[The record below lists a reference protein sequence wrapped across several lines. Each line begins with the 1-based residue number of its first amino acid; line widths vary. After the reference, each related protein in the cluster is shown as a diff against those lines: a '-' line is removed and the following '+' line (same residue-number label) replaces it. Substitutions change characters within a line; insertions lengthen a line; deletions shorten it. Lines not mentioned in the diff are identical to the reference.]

1 MDTSLNFVALV
12 ESSPI
17 TRLNREYNNKFVNK
31 IKETFTETQQQL
43 FVSSLYCF
51 LNYHPTNDYVIDLD
65 NVWQWLGFSQK
76 AHAKRTLEKFFVTEK
91 DYKCMLSRSGDQ
103 KEDNRGGHNK
113 ETILLNVHTFKL
125 YCIKADTKKAN
136 EIHDYFIKLEELM
149 QTIVLEESNEL
160 KLQLEQ
166 AILTQQHTEN
176 QVKLERQNTQ
186 HQVQLERQKVL
197 LGQFNSNMNIVYIIR
212 VKQYENGEYVIKIG
226 ESRRGIE
233 NRFNEHKH
241 KYEDTLLLDCYAVK
255 KSKDFERFLHTHDN
269 IRIHKVNH
277 LVGHENETEL
287 FQIGKG
293 LSYQSLQ
300 KIIQQNIQRFNEMDE
315 KYFEDMILQAITNIN
330 LQNNFTPQNNLMQ
343 EILQTNQQ
351 MMHQIQSLEKSHQEL
366 LTKYNASQAR
376 TTTNFQQPL
385 VTLGPRLQRIHPETM
400 SLDKVYESV
409 SECMNEFPAIC
420 RPSMTKAVTENTIYH
435 GYRWLFVERD
445 QDPTILHN
453 LQETKITRPQNLG
466 YIAKL
471 NVSKTEIIN
480 VYLDRKT
487 AANQN
492 GYESSSALDLP
503 VKRNTITNGHYYQLY
518 DTCEESLKQT
528 FETKIHG
535 EPILYKEG
543 IGQFDANTIQMT
555 QEFSSK
561 YDCLRKLKMSDKTL
575 AKALDKKL
583 PYNGYV
589 YKVLGNK
596 LQCL

>member
-1 MDTSLNFVALV
+1 METSLNFVALV
-12 ESSPI
+12 ETSPI
-17 TRLNREYNNKFVNK
+17 TRLNREYNNRFVNK

-51 LNYHPTNDYVIDLD
+51 LNYHSTNDFVIELD
-65 NVWQWLGFSQK
+65 NIWQWLGFQQK
-76 AHAKRTLEKFFVTEK
+76 ITAKILLEKHFVVNK
-91 DYKCMLSRSGDQ
+91 DYKCMLCRSAEQ
-103 KEDNRGGHNK
+103 KKEGRGGHNK
-113 ETILLNVHTFKL
+113 ETILLNVRTFKFL
-125 YCIKADTKKAN
+125 CIKADTKKAN

-166 AILTQQHTEN
+166 VNQQMIETN
-176 QVKLERQNTQ
+176 KNTQ
-186 HQVQLERQKVL
+186 HQIQLERQKVL
-197 LGQFNSNMNIVYIIR
+197 YDKFNYNMDIVYIFR
-212 VKQYENGEYVIKIG
+212 VKQYENGEYIIKIG
-226 ESRRGIE
+226 ESREGIHG
-233 NRFNEHKH
+233 RYTEHH
-241 KYEDTLLLDCYAVK
+241 RNYEDPLLLDCYAVK
-255 KSKDFERFLHTHDN
+255 KSKKFEQYLHKHDN
-269 IRIHKVNH
+269 IRMYKVTD
-277 LVGHENETEL
+277 LVGHESEIEL
-287 FQIGKG
+287 FRIGRG
-293 LSYQSLQ
+293 LTYQSLQ
-300 KIIQQNIQRFNEMDE
+300 KIIQQNIQNFNVLDE
-315 KYFEDMILQAITNIN
+315 KYFEDMIKHALTNIN

-366 LTKYNASQAR
+366 LTKYNASQTR

-445 QDPTILHN
+445 QDPNVLHN

-596 LQCL
+596 LQC

>member
-31 IKETFTETQQQL
+31 IKESFTETQQQL

-51 LNYHPTNDYVIDLD
+51 LNYHPANDYVIDLD

-76 AHAKRTLEKFFVTEK
+76 AMAKRTLEKNFMTEK
-91 DYKCMLSRSGDQ
+91 DYKCLLCRSAEQ
-103 KEDNRGGHNK
+103 KDDNRGGHNK
-113 ETILLNVHTFKL
+113 ETILLNVRTFKL
-125 YCIKADTKKAN
+125 LCIKADTKKAN
-136 EIHDYFIKLEELM
+136 EIHDYFIKLEQLM

-166 AILTQQHTEN
+166 ANQQVILTQQ
-176 QVKLERQNTQ
+176 NTQ
-186 HQVQLERQKVL
+186 KQLQLERQKVL
-197 LGQFNSNMNIVYIIR
+197 LGQFNTNMNIVYIIR
-212 VKQYENGEYVIKIG
+212 VKQYENGDYVIKIG

-255 KSKDFERFLHTHDN
+255 KSKDFERYLHTHDN
-269 IRIHKVNH
+269 IRIHKFTN

-315 KYFEDMILQAITNIN
+315 KYFEDVILHALTNLN

-343 EILQTNQQ
+343 EILLTNQQ
-351 MMHQIQSLEKSHQEL
+351 LLHQLQSLEKSHQEL
-366 LTKYNASQAR
+366 LTKYNASQTR
-376 TTTNFQQPL
+376 NTTNFHQPL

-420 RPSMTKAVTENTIYH
+420 RPSMTKAITENTIYH

-445 QDPTILHN
+445 QDPNVLHN

-471 NVSKTEIIN
+471 NVTKTEIIN

-492 GYESSSALDLP
+492 GYESSSALDIP

-528 FETKIHG
+528 FEEKIRG
-535 EPILYKEG
+535 EPILYKDG
-543 IGQFDANTIQMT
+543 IGQFDVNTNQMT

-575 AKALDKKL
+575 AKALDKQL

-589 YKVLGNK
+589 YRVLGNK